1 MERVAKNPRLT
12 GQRPASDQQLKQEA
26 LRSLVDSK
34 AFGQVVMAVIL
45 VNAVTLGLETSDR
58 IYAAAGPVLEAIDRA
73 ALVFF
78 TLELTLRLW
87 AYRWRFFSGG
97 WNLFDLAIVAVSW
110 VPAAGAFSV
119 LRSLRILRA
128 LRLISVVP
136 QMRAV
141 VGALFKALPGMGAIV
156 AVLLLVF
163 YVAAVMATQ
172 LFGDAFPQWFGSVG
186 TSMFSLFQVMTLE
199 SWSMGIA
206 RPVME
211 VFPHAWLF
219 FVPFVVVTSFT
230 VLNLFIALIVN
241 SMHAV
246 QADDKER
253 AVRAE
258 ELAHDEREQLMA
270 MLESLREEVRD
281 LKQPEKR
288 PRLMI

>member
-1 MERVAKNPRLT
+1 MERVSRTRKIAGAP
-12 GQRPASDQQLKQEA
+12 PANEQELKQEA
-26 LRSLVDSK
+26 LRSLVESP

-58 IYAAAGPVLEAIDRA
+58 IYAAAGPLLEATDRA

-87 AYRWRFFSGG
+87 AHRLQFFKGG

-136 QMRAV
+136 QMRSV
-141 VGALFKALPGMGAIV
+141 IGALLKALPGMGAIG
-156 AVLLLVF
+156 AVLALVF
-163 YVAAVMATQ
+163 YVSSVMATQ
-172 LFGDAFPQWFGSVG
+172 LFGDTFPQWFGSVG
-186 TSMFSLFQVMTLE
+186 MSMFSLFQIMTLE

-241 SMHAV
+241 SMQAV
-246 QADDKER
+246 QADDMER

-258 ELAHDEREQLMA
+258 EMAHDEREQLLV
-270 MLESLREEVRD
+270 MLEQLRQEIRE
-281 LKQPEKR
+281 LKEPADR
-288 PRLMI
+288 PRLIL